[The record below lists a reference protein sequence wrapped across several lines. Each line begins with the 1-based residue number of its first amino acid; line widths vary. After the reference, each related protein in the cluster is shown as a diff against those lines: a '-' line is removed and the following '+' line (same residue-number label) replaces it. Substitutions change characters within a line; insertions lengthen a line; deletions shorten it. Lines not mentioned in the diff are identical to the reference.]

1 MKTNKTFGAV
11 KRLASLLVAVVV
23 LMTAFSSNAFAA
35 NQAVQDDCNG
45 VLLIEWGYA
54 NNGVFTPY
62 SVGSGFLI
70 NDNTIITCYHVV
82 HATTAEQ
89 ERDLAGKF
97 GDGWKKKMEI
107 HIVYQAGNYYTAT
120 EIAEIANSYADYTAL
135 TIGSKTISGHTKLT
149 LSTAEAAKTDSVS
162 ALGFPYETTLIE
174 DTTSGTF
181 TVKDVNVMTGTVNKA
196 AVSIDG
202 IDYINHSASLVGGY
216 SGGPLVDENG
226 YVIGINAGKIDNSF
240 NYAITISQLIE
251 SLRTTSTE
259 YSSTEGGSSDSS
271 SDKPADKSQL
281 EAKIAEASAVENPSA
296 ELTAAINN
304 AQAVDANVNATD
316 SDISGALDEL
326 SKAMSPAPTVDTT
339 RLKNLIAQADALNTD
354 DYDDDY
360 LAEVSKAKDNA
371 QAVVDNANATEQEV
385 QAAES
390 ELQSLLDNPVTVS
403 ILPLLII
410 CAGVLLIIVVLIILI
425 VSSRKKKAAAS
436 GFDAPDSMPVSSVP
450 PTGNQTGGFT
460 AASQVPA
467 TDFRPVTSDSEGISE
482 TGVLNSGAAETGI
495 LSAGASETTVLS
507 TKPFA
512 KLTRKTTGT
521 SVQVNAEEFIIGK
534 ERRKVNYCIDNNTS
548 ISRTHAKI
556 VKSGDSVSLVDLNSK
571 NGTYVNGVK
580 CTPNVTVALGGGDKI
595 VLADEEFT
603 FERL

>member
-1 MKTNKTFGAV
+1 MKTNKTFGAA

-149 LSTAEAAKTDSVS
+149 LSTAEAAKTDSVN

-202 IDYINHSASLVGGY
+202 IDYINHSASLVAGY

-251 SLRTTSTE
+251 SLKTTSTE
-259 YSSTEGGSSDSS
+259 YSSTEGGSTDAS
-271 SDKPADKSQL
+271 SDKPADKIIL
-281 EAKIAEASAVENPSA
+281 HGNCTKRYKDKGMFIPGCPPGE
-296 ELTAAINN
+296 T
-304 AQAVDANVNATD
+304 
-316 SDISGALDEL
+316 GMYL
-326 SKAMSPAPTVDTT
+326 SIK
-339 RLKNLIAQADALNTD
+339 LGH
-354 DYDDDY
+354 
-360 LAEVSKAKDNA
+360 
-371 QAVVDNANATEQEV
+371 VVDGEIPGCIENEIRPNMNADHPIWEAY
-385 QAAES
+385 
-390 ELQSLLDNPVTVS
+390 VT
-403 ILPLLII
+403 
-410 CAGVLLIIVVLIILI
+410 
-425 VSSRKKKAAAS
+425 KK
-436 GFDAPDSMPVSSVP
+436 
-450 PTGNQTGGFT
+450 
-460 AASQVPA
+460 
-467 TDFRPVTSDSEGISE
+467 
-482 TGVLNSGAAETGI
+482 
-495 LSAGASETTVLS
+495 
-507 TKPFA
+507 
-512 KLTRKTTGT
+512 
-521 SVQVNAEEFIIGK
+521 AEEFYGMPAS
-534 ERRKVNYCIDNNTS
+534 EL
-548 ISRTHAKI
+548 AK
-556 VKSGDSVSLVDLNSK
+556 K
-571 NGTYVNGVK
+571 Y
-580 CTPNVTVALGGGDKI
+580 
-595 VLADEEFT
+595 E
-603 FERL
+603 